1 MKTLKKKINKINK
14 EHSLLTIEEIMRLM
28 EEFYD
33 KYDGDFEIPSI
44 DFYFENGDCLKMYR
58 EIDCSALGWP
68 LWYIKLSCTN
78 NVTWESWE
86 TAPMLVWEDAY
97 TIIKECIGHNIITS
111 KIEHIGL
118 VL

>member
-1 MKTLKKKINKINK
+1 MNTLKKKIDKINK
-14 EHSLLTIEEIMRLM
+14 NHPLLTIEEIMRLM

-44 DFYFENGDCLKMYR
+44 DFYFENGECLKMYID
-58 EIDCSALGWP
+58 IDCSAFGFP
-68 LWYIKLSCTN
+68 IWYIKLSCTN
-78 NVTWESWE
+78 DATWESWE
-86 TAPMLVWEDAY
+86 SEPMVVWEDAY
-97 TIIKECIGHNIITS
+97 TTIKERIGHNVITS